1 MIHIRH
7 IARFASSEN
16 RLLSLF
22 RWLSCAFIRLT
33 SIFCK
38 LFVELANA
46 IPTLQSRTCYLTDND
61 DTGGDGD
68 KDDDDEDR
76 GVVVNQVVDEDSA
89 LGDVREAELNSNEDF
104 QKRKRGSR

>member
-1 MIHIRH
+1 MIQIYD
-7 IARFASSEN
+7 
-16 RLLSLF
+16 
-22 RWLSCAFIRLT
+22 WLSCAFIRLT

-76 GVVVNQVVDEDSA
+76 GVVVNQVVDKDSA
-89 LGDVREAELNSNEDF
+89 PRDVREAERNSNEDF
-104 QKRKRGSR
+104 

>member
-1 MIHIRH
+1 MHVRH
-7 IARFASSEN
+7 IAPFASSEN

-46 IPTLQSRTCYLTDND
+46 IPTLQSRTCYLTDVDANGND
-61 DTGGDGD
+61 DGD
-68 KDDDDEDR
+68 KDDDEDR
-76 GVVVNQVVDEDSA
+76 GVVVNQVVDKDSA
-89 LGDVREAELNSNEDF
+89 PRDVREAEMNSNEDF
-104 QKRKRGSR
+104 